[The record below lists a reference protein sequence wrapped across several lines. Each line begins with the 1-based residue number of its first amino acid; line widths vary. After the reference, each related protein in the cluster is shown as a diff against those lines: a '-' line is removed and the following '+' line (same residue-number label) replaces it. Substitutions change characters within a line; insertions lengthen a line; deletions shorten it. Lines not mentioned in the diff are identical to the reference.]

1 MQNAYRRWARNAR
14 KSIGLGDSRLRRE
27 THKIRGLGVPIR
39 ARVRANEQ
47 NAKMWSHKNTYIDD
61 ILVSQFCAICCAKKL
76 RYEQK

>member
-1 MQNAYRRWARNAR
+1 LGLADEAKEAHNQ
-14 KSIGLGDSRLRRE
+14 GLGGSD
-27 THKIRGLGVPIR
+27 KGMF
-39 ARVRANEQ
+39 RANEQ

>member
-1 MQNAYRRWARNAR
+1 MF
-14 KSIGLGDSRLRRE
+14 
-27 THKIRGLGVPIR
+27 
-39 ARVRANEQ
+39 RANEQ